1 MYKGY
6 FQANQSIAGGIAI
19 GFVPIAHGSSK
30 ATAFSSPFNS
40 ESSFHGRDF
49 DGWDITTDGQP
60 WGFPIFGRLDAP
72 KSAVHPANVFRPH
85 WINCKRKGAS
95 DYGYDQALFLVSNL
109 LWHDREAIP
118 EPIGLKIGNWVVTIS
133 PCDEYLEVANSIK
146 AVRGVAPTAEVLIKT
161 SDGSKLALERYS
173 DFMNDLVSV
182 FRLVTGNKVD
192 WLYAEA
198 SESTTGRAV
207 ERFHKDAI
215 TGPFSNTFR
224 FRKLP
229 SGMISTIPKLNFEAL
244 AGSFFQNDHQVLDRK
259 TLRELINYFVNTCDE
274 TSYLE
279 ARGLLAATLFDL
291 IVLKYAEIKKAH
303 NIMNERDFERQVFPV
318 LKEAIRN
325 VELPGPSNELR
336 ARAREQLRGAF
347 RQSFRKRLDLLTQ
360 GLNLPFDDKK
370 SDRVIKIRNELVH
383 QGTYLPEKTDGPW
396 YDQYEIMIWM
406 NLVALCRLT
415 GYEGNLPTLTEG
427 RRLKV

>member
-6 FQANQSIAGGIAI
+6 FQANQSMAGGIAI
-19 GFVPIAHGSSK
+19 GFVPIAHGSGNAPAS
-30 ATAFSSPFNS
+30 TNS

-60 WGFPIFGRLDAP
+60 WGFPMLGPLDAP
-72 KSAVHPANVFRPH
+72 KSAVYPADVFRPH

-95 DYGYDQALFLVSNL
+95 DSGYGQALFLVSNL
-109 LWHDREAIP
+109 LWHYREVVP
-118 EPIGLKIGNWVVTIS
+118 ESIMFKVDNWTVTIS

-146 AVRGVAPTAEVLIKT
+146 AVRGVAQTAEVLVKT
-161 SDGSKLALERYS
+161 SDASRLALECYS

-192 WLYAEA
+192 WFYAEA
-198 SESTTGRAV
+198 FESITGRAV

-215 TGPFSNTFR
+215 TGPFSNTFK

-229 SGMISTIPKLNFEAL
+229 SGMIRAIPKLSFEAL
-244 AGSFFQNDHQVLDRK
+244 AVSFFENDGQVLDRK
-259 TLRELINYFVNTCDE
+259 TLRELINYFVNACDE

-318 LKEAIRN
+318 LKEAIRST
-325 VELPGPSNELR
+325 ELPGPSNELR

-370 SDRVIKIRNELVH
+370 SDRVIKIRNELSS
-383 QGTYLPEKTDGPW
+383 P
-396 YDQYEIMIWM
+396 
-406 NLVALCRLT
+406 
-415 GYEGNLPTLTEG
+415 GNVPPREN
-427 RRLKV
+427 